1 MSIDKDSLKLAVNTL
16 CRLVNLD
23 GRVMAKNILGDPI
36 HSVDNYKTIGAIE
49 ELNVLTLAIPDKT
62 EVTTWFAKF
71 TDAISSSELIPS
83 RIIDLKDWNKNWS
96 FYLHLDKKD
105 LATKVKDKPDDLGSA
120 LLKERYE
127 FLIQFLEDTMKSAD
141 QSLLDELDKFFE
153 NA

>member
-96 FYLHLDKKD
+96 FYLHLD
-105 LATKVKDKPDDLGSA
+105 VN
-120 LLKERYE
+120 Y
-127 FLIQFLEDTMKSAD
+127 LE
-141 QSLLDELDKFFE
+141 
-153 NA
+153 N